1 MARRSGL
8 GKGLGALIPTDTTQE
23 FEEGEGLRDVPLTAV
38 VPNRFQPRQE
48 FDEEELAALTT
59 SIRELGVLQ
68 PLLVRPME
76 GSEDTFELIAG
87 ERRLRAA
94 KRAGL
99 VSVPV
104 IIRSD
109 VTDRTSLEQA
119 LVENLQRSD
128 LNAIEEAEAYQR
140 LIDEFGLTHEET
152 ATRVGRSRASVTNT
166 LRLLQL
172 PTGAK
177 QAIRDGALSAGHGR
191 ALLGTP
197 DRGLQEELC
206 EVARA
211 QGLSVRALEELV
223 KNGGVVPEPTPVA
236 EVSVEPEVV
245 TPVPVPSG
253 TGGESRGREP
263 KPLRPAGVLELE
275 ELLSTYLDTPVKVE
289 VGGRRGKVTVDF
301 ADIEDLERIYRLML
315 GTDVTK

>member
-8 GKGLGALIPTDTTQE
+8 GKGLGALIPTDTTTD
-23 FEEGEGLRDVPLTAV
+23 FEDGEGLRDVPLGSII
-38 VPNRFQPRQE
+38 PNRFQPRQE
-48 FDEEELAALTT
+48 FDEEELAALTS
-59 SIRELGVLQ
+59 SIKELGILQ
-68 PLLVRPME
+68 PLLVRPVE
-76 GSEDTFELIAG
+76 DSEDSFELIAG

-104 IIRSD
+104 LIRSEIS
-109 VTDRTSLEQA
+109 DRTSLEQA

-128 LNAIEEAEAYQR
+128 LNSVEEAEAYQR

-152 ATRVGRSRASVTNT
+152 ALRVGRSRAAVTNT

-172 PTGAK
+172 PAGAK
-177 QAIRDGALSAGHGR
+177 RAIRDGALSAGHGR
-191 ALLGTP
+191 ALLATP
-197 DRGLQEELC
+197 DRALQEQLC
-206 EVARA
+206 EVAIS
-211 QGLSVRALEELV
+211 QSLSVRALEELV
-223 KNGGVVPEPTPVA
+223 KNGGVLTVA
-236 EVSVEPEVV
+236 PIIEEPEVE
-245 TPVPVPSG
+245 G
-253 TGGESRGREP
+253 RGVATIPAPPGVGDTRARVP
-263 KPLRPAGVLELE
+263 KPLRPPGVLELE

-315 GTDVTK
+315 GTDAPN